1 MRITSAEVIR
11 NSEKE
16 LMDAITGDLDWGSIE
31 RIFREKHHLGIEEDV
46 EYRRGDLVVHENRIA
61 YRLEFAA
68 RVTLSVLLDREGN
81 YLSVDAT
88 ASSGQEASPEGPEQG
103 YQEVLSEFAASDPNP
118 SAQDGAE

>member
-31 RIFREKHHLGIEEDV
+31 RIFREKHHLSIEEDV
-46 EYRRGDLVVHENRIA
+46 EYKRGDLVVHDNRIA

-68 RVTLSVLLDREGN
+68 KVTLSVLLDREGN
-81 YLSVDAT
+81 YLSVDTLESRGGKVA
-88 ASSGQEASPEGPEQG
+88 EEGPETG
-103 YQEVLSEFAASDPNP
+103 YEEVLSRFAASDPAP
-118 SAQDGAE
+118 PKEGESE

>member
-31 RIFREKHHLGIEEDV
+31 RIFREKHHLGIDEDV
-46 EYRRGDLVVHENRIA
+46 EFQRGDLVVHENRIA

-81 YLSVDAT
+81 YLSVDAA
-88 ASSGQEASPEGPEQG
+88 ASAGQETAAEDPEPG
-103 YQEVLSEFAASDPNP
+103 YKEVLSQFAASDSTP
-118 SAQDGAE
+118 STQGESE